1 MTYLA
6 ADLITAVRDRAEL
19 DTSSTLT
26 VDALLLRFINRAL
39 AQISLEASWPW
50 LRASASV
57 SSVVGTATLT
67 LPTGW
72 LRTHSLTETV
82 TGYPLERRASRVI
95 DRQPGTGRPEIYAV
109 DGSVLSLAPTPSAV
123 VAYTHRY
130 SRSEPELT
138 AGNAPLIPEVYSEGV
153 VLWAA
158 ARAFNRYKQPDK
170 AALALADYA
179 VWLVRVKDNCN
190 QGAELM
196 RIEPREGGWI

>member
-6 ADLITAVRDRAEL
+6 ADLITAVRERAEL

-26 VDALLLRFINRAL
+26 VDAMLLRFINRAL

-57 SSVVGTATLT
+57 SSVIGTNTLT

-72 LRTHSLTETV
+72 LRTHSITDTV
-82 TGYPLERRASRVI
+82 TGYPLQRRASRVI

-109 DGSVLSLAPTPSAV
+109 DGSVLYLAPVPTEV

-138 AGNAPLIPEVYSEGV
+138 TGAPLIPEVYSEGV
-153 VLWAA
+153 ILWAA
-158 ARAFNRYKQPDK
+158 ARAFTRNKQPDK
-170 AALALADYA
+170 AAIALSDYA
-179 VWLVRVKDNCN
+179 AWLVRVKDNCN
-190 QGAELM
+190 QSAEVLSV
-196 RIEPREGGWI
+196 EPRPGGWL